1 MNTLNNWI
9 HSKSHAQTDFNLT
22 LTLLA
27 AVNGNKIN
35 ASILKYA
42 KEI

>member
-1 MNTLNNWI
+1 MNTKHWI
-9 HSKSHAQTDFNLT
+9 QSKSHAQTDSNLT

-35 ASILKYA
+35 ASILKYV